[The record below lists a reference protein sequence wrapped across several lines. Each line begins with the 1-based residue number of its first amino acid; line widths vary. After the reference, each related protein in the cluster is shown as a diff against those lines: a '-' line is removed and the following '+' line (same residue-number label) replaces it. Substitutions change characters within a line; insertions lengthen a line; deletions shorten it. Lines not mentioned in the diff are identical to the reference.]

1 MGSTLGGLGFQDV
14 QGRVW
19 MSLRKTHQ
27 IAKEMAFGLKKESR
41 K

>member
-19 MSLRKTHQ
+19 MSLRKTQ